1 MPKDSKIANIE
12 ACRHLPKPLLRPLKW
27 VGGSKKGLDRLPE
40 DVKDVFGSALLDV
53 QYGETP
59 DRAKPF
65 GKRLPHE
72 MTTIIRSAEK
82 SDS

>member
-1 MPKDSKIANIE
+1 MSVPSK
-12 ACRHLPKPLLRPLKW
+12 PPLRPLKW
-27 VGGSKKGLDRLPE
+27 VGGSKKSLDGLPE

-65 GKRLPHE
+65 GEGLPHE
-72 MTTIIRSAEK
+72 IWKIVEDYDGDTCRAVYHYRKRIEK
-82 SDS
+82 